1 MTGQTWFVTGASRG
15 IGLALVKQLLTRGHT
30 VIGACRNPDGARDL
44 WEVQGDYSTRF
55 KSIKLDLNDPATIAQ
70 AASLLKGQTIDVLVN
85 NAGVLLGQSGGLREF
100 NSNDVTKSFEVN
112 TIGPMRVTAAFLPNL
127 ESSHSPK
134 VVNVTSLMGSIGDN
148 TTGGYYAYRM
158 SKNALNMFGKCLSL
172 EFPKITTLSIH
183 PGWVKTDMGGVQAPT
198 EIYDSVEG
206 IIDVICGATL
216 KDSGRFVDFQGKV
229 LPW

>member
-1 MTGQTWFVTGASRG
+1 MAGQTWLVTGSSRG

-55 KSIKLDLNDPATIAQ
+55 KSIKIDLNEPTTIAQ
-70 AASLLKGQTIDVLVN
+70 AAALLKGQTIDVLVN
-85 NAGVLLGQSGGLREF
+85 NAGVLLGQTGGLREF
-100 NSNDVTKSFEVN
+100 NSSDVAKSFEVN
-112 TIGPMRVTAAFLPNL
+112 SIGPMRVTAAFLANL
-127 ESSHSPK
+127 ESSHCPK
-134 VVNVTSLMGSIGDN
+134 VVNVTSMMGSIADN
-148 TTGGYYAYRM
+148 TSGGYYAYRM

-172 EFPKITTLSIH
+172 EFPKITTLSLH

-206 IIDVICGATL
+206 IIDVISGATL
-216 KDSGRFVDFQGKV
+216 KDSGRFVDFRGKV